1 MTGDWISFWDS
12 KHAIYVNARH
22 LDVHYRRIAEDILR
36 YVPSRLATVLD
47 YGCGDALHADRIAAK
62 AARLILVDAA
72 PSVRAGIAARFKGHA
87 TIEVR
92 APAELSSL
100 PDRSVDLVVMHSVAQ
115 YLTTA
120 ELSALL
126 VQFRRLLNPSGLL
139 ILGDVLHPDV
149 STLADITA
157 LLTFA
162 AGNGF
167 FLAALAGLVRTVFS
181 DYRRL
186 RAMLGLTRYTEA
198 EIEARLDA
206 AGFIPTRARSNIG
219 NHWARMTYLARPA

>member
-22 LDVHYRRIAEDILR
+22 LDVHYRRIAEDILG
-36 YVPSRLATVLD
+36 YVPSRFATVLD
-47 YGCGDALHADRIAAK
+47 YGCGDAVHADRIAAK

-72 PSVRAGIAARFKGHA
+72 ASVRAGLAARFKGQA

-100 PDRSVDLVVMHSVAQ
+100 PDRTVDLAVMHSVAQ

-120 ELSALL
+120 ELSAML

-149 STLADITA
+149 STFADITA

-167 FLAALAGLVRTVFS
+167 LLAALVGLVRTALS

-186 RAMLGLTRYTEA
+186 RSTLGLTRYSEA

-206 AGFIPTRARSNIG
+206 AGFIPTRAPRNIG